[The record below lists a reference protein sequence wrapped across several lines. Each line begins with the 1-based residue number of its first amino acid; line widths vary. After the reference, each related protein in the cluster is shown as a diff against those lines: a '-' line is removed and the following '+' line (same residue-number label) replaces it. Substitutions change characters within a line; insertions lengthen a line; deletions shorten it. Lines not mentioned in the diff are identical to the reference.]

1 MIKIMHI
8 ITDLNIGGAE
18 MMLYKLVLGLDRE
31 KFLCRVVSLEPPGV
45 LSGRINNLGIQV
57 DSLGVNPRLPNPL
70 ALFKA
75 IQMMLKWRPQV
86 VQTWMYHAD
95 LLGTLASRIAGR
107 GKLVWNMRCTNMDFA
122 EYSKKTR
129 WVVKAC
135 AVLSRYPHLVLA
147 NSRAAIEYHENMG
160 YKFERSMVVPNG
172 FDLDQFKPDPP
183 LRAQVRREFGI
194 SKDAPCVGFVA
205 RLDPMKDHATFF
217 SAAEVIW
224 RKRPDAHFIL
234 CGEGMVWENPQIQ
247 AHLGKSRSL
256 PNVHLLGRREDVNR
270 IMAALDI
277 FVLAS
282 AYGESFPNVIG
293 EAMACGVPCVAT
305 DVGDSRRIIGE
316 TGKVVPPKNPLAMAN
331 AVLELLDL
339 PDEEFDK
346 LGILARERIRTLYSL
361 DRIVADYEKMYWDI
375 AGHSANQ
382 G

>member
-8 ITDLNIGGAE
+8 ITDLNMGGAE
-18 MMLYKLVLGLDRE
+18 MMLYKLVSALDRE

-45 LSGRINNLGIQV
+45 LSRRINSLGIQV
-57 DSLGVNPRLPNPL
+57 DSLDVNPKLPNPL

-75 IQMMLKWRPQV
+75 VQMMLKWRPQV

-95 LLGTLASRIAGR
+95 LLGTLASRIAKKGE
-107 GKLVWNMRCTNMDFA
+107 LVWNMRCTNMDFA
-122 EYSKKTR
+122 EYSKKTN

-135 AVLSRYPHLVLA
+135 AVLSCYPHMVLA
-147 NSRAAIEYHENMG
+147 NSQASIEHHKNMR
-160 YKFERSMVVPNG
+160 YKFERSMVIPNG
-172 FDLDQFKPDPP
+172 FDLDHFKPDSG
-183 LRAQVRREFGI
+183 LRSQIRNELGI
-194 SKDAPCVGFVA
+194 PDDVFCIGHVA

-217 SAAEVIW
+217 SAVELIR
-224 RKRPDAHFIL
+224 RKRSDVHFIV
-234 CGEGMVWENPQIQ
+234 CGEGMAWENPQIQ
-247 AHLGKSRSL
+247 ACLVKSRSSL
-256 PNVHLLGRREDVNR
+256 NVHLLGRREDVNR

-316 TGKVVPPKNPLAMAN
+316 TGRIVSPKDPLAMAN
-331 AVLELLDL
+331 SVLELLDL

-346 LGILARERIRTLYSL
+346 LGILARERIRKLYSL

-375 AGHSANQ
+375 AGRSASQ

>member
-1 MIKIMHI
+1 MIRVMHI
-8 ITDLNIGGAE
+8 ITDLNTGGAE
-18 MMLYKLVLGLDRE
+18 MMLYKLVSLLDRE

-45 LSGRINNLGIQV
+45 LSRRINNLGIQV

-75 IQMMLKWRPQV
+75 IQMMLKWRPQI

-95 LLGTLASRIAGR
+95 LLGTLASRIAGK
-107 GKLVWNMRCTNMDFA
+107 GKLVWNMRCSNMDFA

-129 WVVKAC
+129 WVAKTC
-135 AVLSRYPHLVLA
+135 AVLSCYPHMVLA
-147 NSRAAIEYHENMG
+147 NSHAAIEYHKNMG
-160 YKFERSMVVPNG
+160 YKFERSMVIPNG

-183 LRAQVRREFGI
+183 LRAQVRREFNI
-194 SKDAPCVGFVA
+194 PNDAPCVGFVA

-217 SAAEVIW
+217 SAAELIA
-224 RKRPDAHFIL
+224 RKRPDTHFLL
-234 CGEGMVWENPQIQ
+234 CGEGIIQENSRVQNY
-247 AHLGKSRSL
+247 LEKSGTSL
-256 PNVHLLGRREDVNR
+256 NVHLLGRREDINR
-270 IMAALDI
+270 IMTGFDI

-282 AYGESFPNVIG
+282 YGESFPNVIG

-316 TGKVVPPKNPLAMAN
+316 TGRIVPLKDPLAMAN
-331 AVLELLDL
+331 SVLELLDL

-346 LGILARERIRTLYSL
+346 LGILARERIRKVYSL
-361 DRIVADYEKMYWDI
+361 DRIVADYETMYWDI
-375 AGHSANQ
+375 AGRSASQ